1 MSRKKS
7 SPSGARG
14 VRASSVRSPVSPRQE
29 VAAPIAVT
37 SANEIAAMPESLS
50 QPDEARAAL
59 HFYDLAH
66 LSPDIFWEMDAEG
79 GYLYCSERVLDV
91 LGYTPD
97 EMLMRTFFD
106 LLPSEVV
113 PEDEAGSD
121 VAEVF
126 RALLAEGREFQIE
139 ARHIA
144 TDGHEVLLDVTGS
157 PVVDANG
164 RIQGYRGF
172 SRDVTAQRALEAR
185 YALLQ
190 QTFDLNP
197 NFFFVRDSEGRF
209 ILANRA
215 IADAYG
221 ITVEDLIGKTDADF
235 NIDPQEVEAIRRGD
249 LEVMESRQDKFIPE
263 SPILRQG
270 RWVQT
275 TKLPLVDAD
284 GIARKVL
291 GISSDITERVQM
303 EQVIQTSLER
313 RGRQVQT
320 STEVAQEIAAATAL
334 DDLFERVVT
343 LVKERFGY
351 YHAQIFRY
359 DASARVMR
367 LVVGYGMVGARML
380 AAEHYVAMGRG
391 VVGTAASTGR
401 AALAPD
407 VTRDPDWVPNTFLPG
422 TRGELAVPIKLRD
435 QILGILD
442 VQSNI
447 TGALTQEDQLL
458 LEGLCGQIAIAIHN
472 TQLLES
478 ANTFRQVI
486 ASSGQGITIAT
497 LDGTL
502 TYANPA
508 FCTLVGETDPQALVG
523 RSLFSYYPEAFH
535 ARLRKEILPAL
546 MKHDHWQ
553 GELAVLTCTG
563 TESPTLENLA
573 LVADETLTGERGE
586 PRYLIRQVS
595 DITARK
601 EMEEALAME
610 RHLLHALLDNVPDHI
625 YFKDLESR
633 FLRISTAN
641 AHWLDVADPSAVLG
655 KTDFDYFAPEHAQ
668 KAFADEQRII
678 KTGKPLLNVEEKE
691 TWPDGRETWV
701 STSKMPLRDAD
712 GHIIGTFG
720 VSTDI
725 TARKLAETES
735 ERMLTGM
742 AAQAEELRSA
752 VADMT
757 IIQETVSALT
767 VARTFED
774 AVNILLPAVTEA
786 VQASQISMFLVEGD
800 YMTRVGLYPMSEAQR
815 ARIGEKVAL
824 ADYPLTQNVID
835 TQHPLV
841 VSADDPRLQEHA
853 RQAYKAA
860 GIVALATIPL
870 VGREGILGTLAV
882 SLTTSEG
889 STAKNAFTEHD
900 IRILQMLA
908 DQTTLTFENIRLLE
922 QTRARVERERQV
934 RAITDKIRRGANRD
948 AIMRT
953 TLQELSRMF
962 DAPESIIRLGSQER
976 LLARDVDPPAS

>member
-7 SPSGARG
+7 SPSSTRD
-14 VRASSVRSPVSPRQE
+14 VHSPVSPRQE
-29 VAAPIAVT
+29 VTAPIAVT
-37 SANEIAAMPESLS
+37 SAEEIAAMPDSSS
-50 QPDEARAAL
+50 QSDEARAAL
-59 HFYDLAH
+59 HFYDLAR
-66 LSPDIFWEMDAEG
+66 LSPDIFWEMDAG
-79 GYLYCSERVLDV
+79 GSYLYCSERVRDV

-97 EMLMRTFFD
+97 EMLTRTFFD
-106 LLPSEVV
+106 LLPGEDSTG
-113 PEDEAGSD
+113 DEAGSD
-121 VAEVF
+121 SAETF

-139 ARHIA
+139 ARHVA
-144 TDGHEVLLDVTGS
+144 KDGHEVLLRVTGS

-164 RIQGYRGF
+164 RIHGYRGF
-172 SRDVTAQRALEAR
+172 SRDVTAQRVLEADHT
-185 YALLQ
+185 LLRQ
-190 QTFDLNP
+190 AFDLNP
-197 NFFFVRDSEGRF
+197 NFFFIRDREGRF
-209 ILANRA
+209 ILANKA

-221 ITVEDLIGKTDADF
+221 TTVEDLIGKTDADF
-235 NIDPQEVEAIRRGD
+235 NVDPEEVEAIRRGD

-284 GIARKVL
+284 GVAWKVL

-303 EQVIQTSLER
+303 EQAIQTSLER

-334 DDLFERVVT
+334 DELFERVVT

-380 AAEHYVAMGRG
+380 AAGHYVTMGRG

-407 VTRDPDWVPNTFLPG
+407 VTRDPDWVPNTYLPG

-435 QILGILD
+435 QILGVLD

-447 TGALTQEDQLL
+447 TNALTQEDQLL

-497 LDGTL
+497 LDGSL

-523 RSLFSYYPEAFH
+523 ESLFSYYPEPLH
-535 ARLRKEILPAL
+535 ARLREEILPAL
-546 MKHDHWQ
+546 MEHGHWQ
-553 GELAVLTCTG
+553 GELAVLTLSG
-563 TESPTLENLA
+563 AEMPTLENLA
-573 LVADETLTGERGE
+573 IVADEQGE
-586 PRYLIRQVS
+586 PRYLTRQVS
-595 DITARK
+595 DITGRK
-601 EMEEALAME
+601 KIEEALATE

-641 AHWLDVADPSAVLG
+641 ARWLDVADPSVVLG
-655 KTDFDYFAPEHAQ
+655 KTDFDYFAPEHAN
-668 KAFADEQRII
+668 KALADEQRII
-678 KTGKPLLNVEEKE
+678 ETGEPLLNVEEKE

-701 STSKMPLRDAD
+701 STSKMPLRDAE

-725 TARKLAETES
+725 TARKLAEEERES
-735 ERMLTGM
+735 LLRDME
-742 AAQAEELRSA
+742 AQATELRT
-752 VADMT
+752 VVEDMT
-757 IIQETVSALT
+757 IIQETMTALT
-767 VARTFED
+767 AALTFD
-774 AVNILLPAVTEA
+774 EA
-786 VQASQISMFLVEGD
+786 VDILMQSTVAALKADRVSMFLLEGEQL
-800 YMTRVGLYPMSEAQR
+800 TRVGLYPIDDTTH
-815 ARIGEKVAL
+815 ARIGQVISL
-824 ADYPLTQNVID
+824 ADYPLTRQVIED
-835 TQHPLV
+835 RRPLAV
-841 VSADDPRLQEHA
+841 TVDSPELTEHA
-853 RQAYKAA
+853 RQSFIAGGIAA
-860 GIVALATIPL
+860 NATAPL
-870 VGREGILGTLAV
+870 IGREGVVGTLVV
-882 SLTTSEG
+882 SLMTPG
-889 STAKNAFTEHD
+889 RIFTEHD
-900 IRILQMLA
+900 IRMLQMLA

-934 RAITDKIRRGANRD
+934 RAITDKIRRGADRD
-948 AIMRT
+948 AIIRA
-953 TLQELSRMF
+953 TLEELSRMF
-962 DAPESIIRLGSQER
+962 EAPEAIIRLGSQER
-976 LLARDVDPPAS
+976 LLAVDDDSQAG

>member
-7 SPSGARG
+7 SSSSERDGHASGAP
-14 VRASSVRSPVSPRQE
+14 SPVSPRQE
-29 VAAPIAVT
+29 VTAPIAIT
-37 SANEIAAMPESLS
+37 SADEISAMPESLS
-50 QPDEARAAL
+50 QSDEARAAL
-59 HFYDLAH
+59 RFYDLAR

-79 GYLYCSERVLDV
+79 NYLYCSERVRDV

-97 EMLMRTFFD
+97 EILTRTFFD
-106 LLPSEVV
+106 LLPGDDST
-113 PEDEAGSD
+113 EDEAGSD
-121 VAEVF
+121 VAETF

-139 ARHIA
+139 ACHVA
-144 TDGHEVLLDVTGS
+144 KDGHEVLLRVTGS
-157 PVVDANG
+157 PVVDASG
-164 RIQGYRGF
+164 RIHGYRGF
-172 SRDVTAQRALEAR
+172 SKDVTAQRALEADHTLLR
-185 YALLQ
+185 QAL
-190 QTFDLNP
+190 DLNP
-197 NFFFVRDSEGRF
+197 NFFFIRDREGRF
-209 ILANRA
+209 ILANKA

-221 ITVEDLIGKTDADF
+221 TTVEDLIGKADADF
-235 NIDPQEVEAIRRGD
+235 NVDPEEVEAIRRGD

-284 GIARKVL
+284 GVARRVI

-334 DDLFERVVT
+334 DELFERVVT

-380 AAEHYVAMGRG
+380 AAGHYVTMGRG

-407 VTRDPDWVPNTFLPG
+407 VTRDPDWVPNTYLPG

-435 QILGILD
+435 QILGVLD

-447 TGALTQEDQLL
+447 TNALTQEDQLL

-497 LDGTL
+497 LDGNL

-523 RSLFSYYPEAFH
+523 ESLFSYYPEPLH
-535 ARLRKEILPAL
+535 ARLREEILPAL
-546 MKHDHWQ
+546 MEHGHWQ
-553 GELAVLTCTG
+553 GELAVLSRTG
-563 TESPTLENLA
+563 VETPTLENLA
-573 LVADETLTGERGE
+573 IVSDEAVTGERGE
-586 PRYLIRQVS
+586 PRYLTRQVS

-625 YFKDLESR
+625 YFKDRESR

-641 AHWLDVADPSAVLG
+641 ARWLNVADPSVVVG

-668 KAFADEQRII
+668 KALADEKRILQ
-678 KTGKPLLNVEEKE
+678 TGEPLLNVEEKE
-691 TWPDGRETWV
+691 VWPDGRVTWV
-701 STSKMPLRDAD
+701 STSKMPLRDMT
-712 GHIIGTFG
+712 GNIIGTFG

-725 TARKLAETES
+725 TARKLAEA
-735 ERMLTGM
+735 ERERLLAGM
-742 AAQAEELRSA
+742 KDQAAQLRS
-752 VADMT
+752 VVEDMT
-757 IIQETVSALT
+757 IIQETMTALT
-767 VARTFED
+767 GALAFD
-774 AVNILLPAVTEA
+774 KAVDILMQSAVTA
-786 VQASQISMFLVEGD
+786 LKADRVSMFLLDGEHLI
-800 YMTRVGLYPMSEAQR
+800 RVGLYPADETQQ
-815 ARIGEKVAL
+815 ARIGEVISL
-824 ADYPLTQNVID
+824 ADYPLTRKVIESRRA
-835 TQHPLV
+835 
-841 VSADDPRLQEHA
+841 SAITVDSPELQEHA
-853 RQAYKAA
+853 RRSFIA
-860 GIVALATIPL
+860 GGIFANATTPL
-870 VGREGILGTLAV
+870 IGRQGVVGTLVV
-882 SLTTSEG
+882 SFATPG
-889 STAKNAFTEHD
+889 RAFTEHD
-900 IRILQMLA
+900 MRMLQMLA

-934 RAITDKIRRGANRD
+934 RAITDKIRGGADRD
-948 AIMRT
+948 AIMRA
-953 TLQELSRMF
+953 TLEELSRMF
-962 DAPESIIRLGSQER
+962 DAPEAIIRLGSQER
-976 LLARDVDPPAS
+976 PLAADDDSQAG